1 MNVKRVYQAAAN
13 CATTLWEVTS
23 VLARKGT
30 HFWRMAATV
39 LVSVHVL
46 PIVPIINE
54 PQFVAKKVKL
64 SMRWPSLPDLLVSM

>member
-23 VLARKGT
+23 VLAQKGT
-30 HFWRMAATV
+30 HFWRMAAAV

-54 PQFVAKKVKL
+54 LQFVAKKVKL